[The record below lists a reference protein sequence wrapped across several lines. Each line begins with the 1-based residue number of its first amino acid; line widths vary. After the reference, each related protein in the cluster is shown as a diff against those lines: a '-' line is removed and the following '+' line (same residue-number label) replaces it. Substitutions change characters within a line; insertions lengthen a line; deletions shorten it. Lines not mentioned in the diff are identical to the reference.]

1 MCKAFSL
8 ICGVLLLGL
17 APLLGHE
24 NEIAQTPKNDL
35 QKVSLDYQAK
45 DYSSLL
51 GMHGFTDAQL
61 KMHFQAYEGY
71 VKNCNLILNRLRDM
85 ALSGKSTA
93 YEWGT
98 LKIRLGWEF
107 DGMRLHELYFENL
120 GAKEPLDKNS
130 ALYQRIV
137 KDFGSFDQWKKDFVA
152 TGMIRGIGWSILYRD
167 PQNGRLINTWI
178 DEHDLG
184 HIAGGAPLLAMD
196 VFEHAYITVYGLD
209 REKYITAFFD
219 NINWKEVSRRFDAS
233 SSPAR

>member
-1 MCKAFSL
+1 MRKVFSL
-8 ICGVLLLGL
+8 ICGVLILGL

-107 DGMRLHELYFENL
+107 DGMRLHEIYFENL
-120 GAKEPLDKNS
+120 GGKEPLDKNS

-137 KDFGSFDQWKKDFVA
+137 KDFGSYDQWKKDFVA

-178 DEHDLG
+178 NEHDLG
-184 HIAGGAPLLAMD
+184 HLAGGAPLLAMD
-196 VFEHAYITVYGLD
+196 VFEHAYITVYALD
-209 REKYITAFFD
+209 REKYINAFFE

-233 SSPAR
+233 SSAPR